1 MKRFLTFLGLIIL
14 CHSLVAQEKKEHATL
29 SGYIKDFESGETLIG
44 AAVYIESL
52 KVGVTSNLYGF
63 YSLSVP
69 AGKYKVT
76 ISYLGYISNSEE
88 ISIEKD
94 LVREIEMKP
103 SLVQMKTVTVSSE
116 RRDENLKKTEM
127 GMIKMDIKAIKKLP
141 SFMGENDVLRTV
153 QMLPGV
159 QSGGEASTGFFV
171 RGGNSDQNLILLDD
185 APVYNPSHLLGIFSV
200 FNPDIIKDL
209 TLYKGGIPAK
219 YGGRLSSLLDIKMKE
234 GNSKKNQGAASISPL
249 SSKLTLEGP
258 IIKNRSSFIVS
269 GRRSY
274 ADVFTLFSKD
284 EETKDSRVYF
294 YDLNA
299 KANYRI
305 NDNNNVF
312 LSGYFGNDVLGIG
325 KELGTSWG
333 NRTGTVRWNHIFNSK
348 LFMNNIVYISN
359 YNFDLGIDTDLEGKI
374 QYKSKILDYGG
385 RADLTYYLN
394 ALNTIKF
401 GLSSTIYQLQPGK
414 FTGSSFDDIIIPT
427 SHARE
432 FAGYVSNN
440 HIINEKLAIDY
451 GVRYSLFQNVG
462 KATVYK
468 FDKSNPLVYKANDTV
483 SYKKGNVYND
493 FGNFEPRISLRY
505 QLNLKSSVKAS
516 YNRTTQYL
524 HQASNSTSATPLTVW
539 VTSSPNIKPQI
550 SDQFAVGYFRN
561 LFKDVV
567 EVSAEAYYKDMQN
580 TIDFRDNASL
590 ILNEFLEGEFRIG
603 NSYSYGVELLVRKNI
618 GKLTGWVGYTW
629 SRTRRK
635 IPEINKGKEFF
646 ASYDRTHDISIV
658 GVYELNKR
666 VTLSTNWLFSTGSA
680 ISIPTGKYTFQGE
693 QVNVYS
699 DRNSARIPSFHRWD
713 ISLTLK
719 TKDKPNRKYQS
730 EWAFSVLNTYFRKNT
745 YNINFRKN
753 EDTGE
758 LEAIKTYF
766 FPILPSVAYNI
777 KF

>member
-1 MKRFLTFLGLIIL
+1 MKKIITLLVLLIGIK
-14 CHSLVAQEKKEHATL
+14 LVKAQEKVTL
-29 SGYIKDFESGETLIG
+29 SGYIKDSESGETLLG
-44 AAVYIESL
+44 ATVYIESL
-52 KVGVTSNLYGF
+52 QFGVATNLYGF

-69 AGKYKVT
+69 KGRYSVS
-76 ISYLGYISNSEE
+76 ISYLGYISYTEE
-88 ISIEKD
+88 ILLEND
-94 LVREIEMKP
+94 LVKEVEMKP
-103 SLVQMKTVTVSSE
+103 NSMQVGTVTISSE
-116 RRDENLKKTEM
+116 RRDKNIRNTEM
-127 GMIKMDIKAIKKLP
+127 GAIKMDMKTIKKLP
-141 SFMGENDVLRTV
+141 SFLGENDVLRAV

-200 FNPDIIKDL
+200 FNPDVIKDL
-209 TLYKGGIPAK
+209 KLYKGGIPAK

-234 GNSKKNQGAASISPL
+234 GNSKKMQGAASISPL
-249 SSKLTLEGP
+249 STKLTLEGP
-258 IIKNRSSFIVS
+258 IIKDRSSFIIS

-284 EETKDSRVYF
+284 KETRDNRVYF
-294 YDLNA
+294 YDFNA

-305 NDNNNVF
+305 NDNNRVF

-325 KELGTSWG
+325 KELGVSWG

-348 LFMNNIVYISN
+348 LFMNNIVYSSN
-359 YNFDLGIDTDLEGKI
+359 YNFNLGINTDVDGKI
-374 QYKSKILDYGG
+374 KYDSKILDYGG
-385 RADLTYYLN
+385 RSDFTYYLN

-401 GLSSTIYQLQPGK
+401 GLSSTFYQIQPGK
-414 FTGSSFDDIIIPT
+414 FTGDGFEDIIIPK

-432 FAGYVSNN
+432 LAGYVSNN
-440 HIINEKLAIDY
+440 HIINEKLAVDY
-451 GVRYSLFQNVG
+451 GIRYSFFQNIG

-468 FDKSNPLVYKANDTV
+468 FDKTNPLVYEANDTI
-483 SYKKGNVYND
+483 SHAKGKAFND
-493 FGNFEPRISLRY
+493 YGNFEPRISLRY
-505 QLNLKSSVKAS
+505 QLNKQSSVKAS

-524 HQASNSTSATPLTVW
+524 HQASNSTAATPLTVW

-550 SDQFAVGYFRN
+550 GDQFAVGYFRN
-561 LFKDVV
+561 LFKDVF
-567 EVSAEAYYKDMQN
+567 EVSVEAYYKDMKN

-590 ILNEFLEGEFRIG
+590 ILNEFLEGEFRAG
-603 NSYSYGVELLVRKNI
+603 KSYSYGVELLVRKNI

-646 ASYDRTHDISIV
+646 APYDRTHDVSV
-658 GVYELNKR
+658 VAVYELNKR
-666 VTLSTNWLFSTGSA
+666 VTLSTNWLYSTGSA
-680 ISIPTGKYTFQGE
+680 ISVPTGKYSFQGE

-699 DRNSARIPSFHRWD
+699 DRNSARIPNFHRWD
-713 ISLTLK
+713 VSLTLK
-719 TKDKPNRKYQS
+719 TKDKPNRKYKS
-730 EWAFSVLNTYFRKNT
+730 EWSFSVLNTYFRKNT
-745 YNINFRKN
+745 YSINFRKN
-753 EDTGE
+753 EDTGDS
-758 LEAIKTYF
+758 EAIKTYF

>member
-1 MKRFLTFLGLIIL
+1 MKKAFVLLTLLIGLA
-14 CHSLVAQEKKEHATL
+14 SVKAQDQVTL

-312 LSGYFGNDVLGIG
+312 ISGYFGNDVLGIG

-414 FTGSSFDDIIIPT
+414 FTGSSFDDIIIPK

-635 IPEINKGKEFF
+635 IPEINNGKEFF